1 MDVYKYN
8 HVNKKDARYKVL
20 SLNVKLSEVQLL
32 SLRATFHALPLFYWR
47 TLILHT
53 YVRKN
58 YARVEI
64 NPGATSTMGSF

>member
-20 SLNVKLSEVQLL
+20 SLNMKLSEVQLL

-47 TLILHT
+47 T
-53 YVRKN
+53 
-58 YARVEI
+58 
-64 NPGATSTMGSF
+64 

>member
-1 MDVYKYN
+1 MNVYNYN

-32 SLRATFHALPLFYWR
+32 SLQATFHALPLFYWGR
-47 TLILHT
+47 YFLHT
-53 YVRKN
+53 CARKN